1 MTVPSPPGSG
11 KSRLV
16 ALLAATLAD
25 QAGLRVGVAAQTRDQ
40 AVELAH
46 RIGAVTT
53 RAVLGWVRSG
63 PLPDLAGSP
72 VAVVRGGGL
81 RFPGSGG
88 GVVIATTSKWLV
100 SSPGTLG
107 CDVML
112 VDEAWQATYADIG
125 ALGAFAA
132 QVACI
137 GDPGQ
142 IDPVVTGATGRWQ
155 DSPVGPHL
163 PAPHALVAAH
173 ARSASVLRLR
183 HTWRLGPETT
193 ALVQPVFY
201 PDLPFTSKRP
211 PESVTLAGRVL
222 PELTARAVAVTQ
234 GPEDPALI
242 GAAAAA
248 ARALL
253 GAEFVTRDGAR
264 PLTGAVVCP
273 HVAQTAA
280 VRAMLADVPGVLV
293 GTTNAV
299 QGMERPA
306 AVIVHPLAGYRE
318 FSGFALD
325 LGRALRDCS
334 PGTGRTRSSPM
345 RPPGRLSGPPT
356 PQPRASP
363 LINGYGRRSPPEQR
377 GPARSPRRKGV
388 GGPVAAEGSTH
399 GTRQAPHPG
408 QPR

>member
-1 MTVPSPPGSG
+1 M
-11 KSRLV
+11 
-16 ALLAATLAD
+16 
-25 QAGLRVGVAAQTRDQ
+25 
-40 AVELAH
+40 
-46 RIGAVTT
+46 
-53 RAVLGWVRSG
+53 
-63 PLPDLAGSP
+63 
-72 VAVVRGGGL
+72 
-81 RFPGSGG
+81 
-88 GVVIATTSKWLV
+88 
-100 SSPGTLG
+100 
-107 CDVML
+107 
-112 VDEAWQATYADIG
+112 
-125 ALGAFAA
+125 
-132 QVACI
+132 
-137 GDPGQ
+137 
-142 IDPVVTGATGRWQ
+142 
-155 DSPVGPHL
+155 
-163 PAPHALVAAH
+163 
-173 ARSASVLRLR
+173 LRLR